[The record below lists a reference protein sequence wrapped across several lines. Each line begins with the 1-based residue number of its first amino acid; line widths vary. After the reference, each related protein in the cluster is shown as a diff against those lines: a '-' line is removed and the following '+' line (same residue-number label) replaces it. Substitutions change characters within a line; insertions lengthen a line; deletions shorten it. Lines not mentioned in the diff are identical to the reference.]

1 MGLEL
6 TLLLAS
12 IGSHIEIAGKM
23 PCCCMSK
30 LIKKF
35 TFAVVV
41 AGAMALAQPARAQS
55 FMCEQTFKLDDATMQ
70 AYRFGPEV
78 PPPAPVPE
86 PNPLRIRILR
96 YASFALRHRLS
107 GLASYYSTSLD
118 GTLTANGERYHNKQ
132 MSAAHLTLPLGSW
145 IEVTSR
151 ATGRKLRLRV
161 NDRGPYVNKFAI
173 DLSQAAAHFLGVD
186 IAEDR
191 FVMIRV
197 IGLPGEEPL
206 PQDVIDGPKAAVA
219 EETTAGLTPGGN

>member
-1 MGLEL
+1 MTKTLKKL
-6 TLLLAS
+6 TLGVA
-12 IGSHIEIAGKM
+12 
-23 PCCCMSK
+23 
-30 LIKKF
+30 
-35 TFAVVV
+35 V
-41 AGAMALAQPARAQS
+41 AGAFALAQPARAQTY
-55 FMCEQTFKLDDATMQ
+55 MCEDTFKLDDATMQ

-78 PPPAPVPE
+78 PPPAPIPE
-86 PNPLRIRILR
+86 PEADPLKFRILK
-96 YASFALRHRLS
+96 YASYAVRHRLS

-173 DLSQAAAHFLGVD
+173 DLSQAAARFLGVD
-186 IAEDR
+186 VAEDR

-206 PQDVIDGPKAAVA
+206 PQDVIDGPKAPVL
-219 EETTAGLTPGGN
+219 EETAAVLTPTGK

>member
-1 MGLEL
+1 MQLEL
-6 TLLLAS
+6 TLPWVGMAHALNS
-12 IGSHIEIAGKM
+12 RVKM
-23 PCCCMSK
+23 TNCCMAK
-30 LIKKF
+30 PVKTLMF
-35 TFAVVV
+35 GVVV
-41 AGAMALAQPARAQS
+41 AGALALAQPARAQS
-55 FMCEQTFKLDDATMQ
+55 FLCEDTFKLDDATMQ
-70 AYRFGPEV
+70 SYRFGPEV

-86 PNPLRIRILR
+86 VNPLKLRILR

-145 IEVTSR
+145 IEVTAR

-173 DLSQAAAHFLGVD
+173 DLSQAAARFLGVD
-186 IAEDR
+186 VAEDR

-206 PQDVIDGPKAAVA
+206 SQDVIDGPKPALP
-219 EETTAGLTPGGN
+219 EETTAVLTPAGK